1 VGEIRSPDLCR
12 LRDDW
17 EARRRGRDMPSRAD
31 FDVLDLKYIIGKI
44 VLFDVAYDPLRFR
57 CRLHGTAIAR
67 RVGYE
72 MTGKS
77 LDDIPSP
84 ALRAKMHAHFARVV
98 EGRVPVVEMRE
109 RETLEEGTVDC
120 EVLILPLSGDGKTVD
135 MLMVGMIFS

>member
-1 VGEIRSPDLCR
+1 MSEIRSPDLRR

-17 EARRRGRDMPSRAD
+17 EARRHGREMPSRAD
-31 FDVLDLKYIIGKI
+31 FDVLDLKYMIGKI
-44 VLFDVAYDPLRFR
+44 VLFDVAYDPLRYR

-72 MTGKS
+72 MTGKTI
-77 LDDIPSP
+77 DDIPSP

-98 EGRVPVVEMRE
+98 EGRVPIVETRE
-109 RETLEEGTVDC
+109 RETLEEGTIDC

-135 MLMVGMIFS
+135 MLLIGMAFP